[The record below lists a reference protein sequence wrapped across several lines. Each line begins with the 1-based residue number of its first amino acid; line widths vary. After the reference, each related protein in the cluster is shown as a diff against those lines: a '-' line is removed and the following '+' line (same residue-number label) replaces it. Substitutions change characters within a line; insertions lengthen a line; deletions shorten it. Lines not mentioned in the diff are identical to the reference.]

1 MSKLR
6 DHLVILCCGAFW
18 TGKEWKS
25 EYVDA
30 QKFSTRTE
38 SKTQAYRCFQKDET
52 KQYQVIE
59 QYKTEDEKII
69 ATYGPR

>member
-6 DHLVILCCGAFW
+6 DHLVILCNGAFW
-18 TGKEWKS
+18 SGKEWKS

-30 QKFSTRTE
+30 QKFSTRTAAK
-38 SKTQAYRCFQKDET
+38 SHALRLYLDDKTKKVR
-52 KQYQVIE
+52 VIE

-69 ATYGPR
+69 ATYG